1 MSVVEMSDF
10 RQFLEIGTV
19 FDGAGHIKYI
29 YLGKYRDLLNGDVG
43 YLYAIVG
50 DVSDGRA
57 LDAVD
62 VQTDLSVMTF
72 RSRTANSVFVKQPK
86 KFYRI
91 VGSVNIKCL
100 SHTLSRIWGLERIDG

>member
-1 MSVVEMSDF
+1 MTEMSDF
-10 RQFLEIGTV
+10 REFLDIGTV
-19 FDGAGHIKYI
+19 FDGTGHVKYI
-29 YLGKYRDLLNGDVG
+29 YLGRYRDLLTGEVG
-43 YLYAIVG
+43 YLYGIIG
-50 DVSDGRA
+50 DVSDGRS

-91 VGSVNIKCL
+91 VGTVNIKCL
-100 SHTLSRIWGLERIDG
+100 NHTLSKIWGMERIDG